1 MEVTKPNGVKEWKR
15 IEFSANRL
23 SRNVT
28 QCHAMSRNVT
38 QCHAMSRYVTRQMAP
53 RLPTHNLKK
62 CNLLSY
68 LGTGY
73 CLAGTYQ
80 FSEKIAMLRD

>member
-1 MEVTKPNGVKEWKR
+1 MEVTKPNGVKEWKSER
-15 IEFSANRL
+15 EL
-23 SRNVT
+23 SSR
-28 QCHAMSRNVT
+28 QIDCHAMSRNVT

>member
-23 SRNVT
+23 SRN
-28 QCHAMSRNVT
+28 
-38 QCHAMSRYVTRQMAP
+38 VTRQMAP

>member
-15 IEFSANRL
+15 ILGKSI
-23 SRNVT
+23 
-28 QCHAMSRNVT
+28 VT

>member
-1 MEVTKPNGVKEWKR
+1 MEVTKPNGVKERKR
-15 IEFSANRL
+15 IELSANRL

-28 QCHAMSRNVT
+28 QCHAMS
-38 QCHAMSRYVTRQMAP
+38 HYVTRQMAL

-73 CLAGTYQ
+73 CLAGIYQ